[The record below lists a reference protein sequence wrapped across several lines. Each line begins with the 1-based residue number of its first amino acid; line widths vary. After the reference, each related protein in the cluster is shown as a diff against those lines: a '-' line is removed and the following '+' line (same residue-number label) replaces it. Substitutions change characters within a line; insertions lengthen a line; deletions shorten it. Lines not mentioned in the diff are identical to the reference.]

1 MVAGG
6 TAPAAALTDQVPGP
20 VGPVHPAPSG
30 EPDTV
35 AALAAR
41 DREREDALAELF
53 HTHHVGLV
61 RLASLLGAEA
71 DAEDVVA
78 EGFYELHRRWAQLR
92 SRDAALPYLR
102 AVIVNLV
109 RMRTRHLMVTRRH
122 VQVGPVDVESAE
134 TEALVRDDQRAVVR
148 ALAKLPD
155 RQREA
160 LVLRYWGNLK
170 EAEIA
175 EAMGISTGAVK
186 SHVSRGMAS
195 LTKELGADT

>member
-6 TAPAAALTDQVPGP
+6 TAPVAALTEQVPGS
-20 VGPVHPAPSG
+20 VDPAPAPPSG

-41 DREREDALAELF
+41 DREREAALAELF
-53 HTHHVGLV
+53 HTHHVNLV
-61 RLASLLGAEA
+61 RLAALLGAEA

-78 EGFYELHRRWAQLR
+78 ESFYELHRRWGRLR
-92 SRDAALPYLR
+92 SPDAALPYLR
-102 AVIVNLV
+102 AVIVNLI

-122 VQVGPVDVESAE
+122 VEVGPPDVESAE

-195 LTKELGADT
+195 LTKELGADV

>member
-1 MVAGG
+1 
-6 TAPAAALTDQVPGP
+6 LTEQVPGS
-20 VGPVHPAPSG
+20 VDPVHTPPSG

-41 DREREDALAELF
+41 DREREAALAELF
-53 HTHHVGLV
+53 HTHHMNLV
-61 RLASLLGAEA
+61 RLAALLGAEA

-78 EGFYELHRRWAQLR
+78 ESFYELHRRWGRLR

-122 VQVGPVDVESAE
+122 VEVGPPDVESAE

-195 LTKELGADT
+195 LTKELGADA

>member
-1 MVAGG
+1 MVSGG
-6 TAPAAALTDQVPGP
+6 TPPADPLTEQVPGP
-20 VGPVHPAPSG
+20 VGPINPVD

-53 HTHHVGLV
+53 HAHHVGLV

-78 EGFYELHRRWAQLR
+78 EAFYELHRRWGRLR

-122 VQVGPVDVESAE
+122 VELGPVDVGSAE
-134 TEALVRDDQRAVVR
+134 SEVLVKDDQRAVVR

-160 LVLRYWGNLK
+160 LVLRYWGNLR

-195 LTKELGADT
+195 LTKELGADA

>member
-6 TAPAAALTDQVPGP
+6 TAPAAALTQQVPGP
-20 VGPVHPAPSG
+20 DGPSQPAD

-41 DREREDALAELF
+41 DREREKALAELF
-53 HTHHVGLV
+53 HNHHMGLV

-78 EGFYELHRRWAQLR
+78 EGFYELHRRWGRLR
-92 SRDAALPYLR
+92 SPDAALPYLR

-122 VQVGPVDVESAE
+122 VEAAPVDVGSAE
-134 TEALVRDDQRAVVR
+134 SEVLLKDDQRAVVR
-148 ALAKLPD
+148 ALARLPD

-160 LVLRYWGNLK
+160 LVLRYWGNLR

-195 LTKELGADT
+195 LTEQLGADG